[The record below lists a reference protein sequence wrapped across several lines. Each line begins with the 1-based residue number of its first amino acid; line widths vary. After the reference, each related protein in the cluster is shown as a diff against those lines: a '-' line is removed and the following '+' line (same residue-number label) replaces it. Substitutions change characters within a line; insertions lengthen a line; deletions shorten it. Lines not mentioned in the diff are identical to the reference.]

1 MVCTNPDL
9 VVHRG
14 ERQEYCAGTIAKIFN
29 KLGGHVIYFGKPYPD
44 IYNFCIQKNE
54 RVLAIGDNIRTDIKG
69 ANNMK
74 FDSLFI
80 IDGVHKSEFLNIP
93 PENYDKILNRYETRT
108 TYYQERL
115 NW

>member
-1 MVCTNPDL
+1 MATL
-9 VVHRG
+9 IYRRTTQVHMDKLDEAMRITT
-14 ERQEYCAGTIAKIFN
+14 EQAKIF
-29 KLGGHVIYFGKPYPD
+29 KELGGHVIYFGKPYPD

-80 IDGVHKSEFLNIP
+80 INGVHKNEFIKMP
-93 PENYDKILNRYETRT
+93 PESYDKILNSYE
-108 TYYQERL
+108 
-115 NW
+115 